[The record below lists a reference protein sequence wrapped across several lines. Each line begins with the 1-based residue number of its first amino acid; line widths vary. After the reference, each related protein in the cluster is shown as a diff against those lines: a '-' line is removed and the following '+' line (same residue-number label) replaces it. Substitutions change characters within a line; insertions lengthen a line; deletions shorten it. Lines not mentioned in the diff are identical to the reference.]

1 VLLLLKNEILFY
13 FLEMAPPEQAQPKLM
28 YPVVMSQ
35 QSMVSPSAAQYP
47 VLMQQAQNMMYM
59 VQSQYKKED
68 DYRQYQ
74 GPPPPMAG
82 HSLYIGHTGY
92 SAPYQP
98 SQLYYPPVYMAPP
111 QMQPELPPPQGPPE
125 MYMPEPLNL
134 SVAPPKEVMLPPT
147 VLVNPETSILQPNAP
162 AFLPTSYHSV
172 QAKPPAT
179 FNSNLQLRPNAPAQE
194 VVVKHEELEP
204 EPPIVVIYSFF
215 YVLGLVLLDLKIAL
229 AK

>member
-1 VLLLLKNEILFY
+1 
-13 FLEMAPPEQAQPKLM
+13 MAPPEQAQPKQIM

-35 QSMVSPSAAQYP
+35 QSMVSPSAGQYP
-47 VLMQQAQNMMYM
+47 VLMQPGQNMMYM

-74 GPPPPMAG
+74 QGPPPPMAG

-92 SAPYQP
+92 STPYQP

-111 QMQPELPPPQGPPE
+111 PQMQPEHPPQPPPE

-134 SVAPPKEVMLPPT
+134 SVAPPKEVMLPPS

-179 FNSNLQLRPNAPAQE
+179 FNSNLQLRPNAPAFQPPPQE
-194 VVVKHEELEP
+194 EVKHEELEP
-204 EPPIVVIYSFF
+204 EPPIVVISTFC
-215 YVLGLVLLDLKIAL
+215 LVHG
-229 AK
+229 

>member
-1 VLLLLKNEILFY
+1 
-13 FLEMAPPEQAQPKLM
+13 MTAPEQAQPKPLM

-35 QSMVSPSAAQYP
+35 QSMVSPSAGQYP
-47 VLMQQAQNMMYM
+47 VLMQPAQNMMYM

-92 SAPYQP
+92 TTAAYPP

-111 QMQPELPPPQGPPE
+111 QMQAELPPPPGPPE

-134 SVAPPKEVMLPPT
+134 SVAPPKEVMLPPP

-162 AFLPTSYHSV
+162 AFLPTSYHQV

-179 FNSNLQLRPNAPAQE
+179 FNSNLQLRPNAPAFQPPPQE
-194 VVVKHEELEP
+194 VIKQEQLEP
-204 EPPIVVIYSFF
+204 EPCIVVSQRF
-215 YVLGLVLLDLKIAL
+215 
-229 AK
+229 